1 MKIIRK
7 TLIFLIVISLL
18 GLAIYYLKS
27 PIESRLAEINKP
39 KQTYFPDQ
47 VDQELW
53 DSIEDSYLQDSTTKN
68 LDPRVA
74 KMKIFLE
81 KKFEIE
87 DFSLYRAG
95 DREDHGK
102 GLAIDLMTYRDK
114 DKGDEI
120 AQYLVKNFD
129 NMGLSYIIW
138 QQKFY
143 MDVRNRYGPA
153 DLWNPMEDRGSI
165 TANHYDHVHISF
177 KNYENKS

>member
-1 MKIIRK
+1 MKIIK
-7 TLIFLIVISLL
+7 KMLVFLLIVSICVA
-18 GLAIYYLKS
+18 GFFYLK
-27 PIESRLAEINKP
+27 PQIENRLAELNKP

-53 DSIEDSYLQDSTTKN
+53 NSIGESYLEDPTTKN

-81 KKFEIE
+81 KKFGIE
-87 DFSLYRAG
+87 NFSLYRPG
-95 DREDHGK
+95 DPEDHGK
-102 GLAIDLMTYRDK
+102 GLAIDLMTYTDK
-114 DKGDEI
+114 TKGDEI
-120 AQYLVKNFD
+120 AEYLVKNFD

-138 QQKFY
+138 EQKFY

-153 DLWNPMEDRGSI
+153 KVWNPMEDRGSI

-177 KNYENKS
+177 KNYEIKS